1 MKARF
6 VSESIDFQRGQDP
19 KKTMG
24 LGARS
29 ILEKRRLGATMPP
42 EKISPHITR
51 MWNHIQEDLGEKL
64 SDIYILG
71 NDRDEIPDYI
81 IEKLKKHIGSPEAQ
95 KRTKIVHHGTGPY
108 YHIYETPYGRVLRE
122 RVGEGEGYLNSYLV
136 GYQTALNLDL
146 PKHLSSVRESLE
158 FEREKSPKEAMN
170 IGISAKIE
178 NVVNDEEQVEE
189 IISDMDQELGGE
201 MDMFL
206 PMDKKAELSRMWL
219 SNNYESLPHYEFKI
233 IYQSSNEDPFDE
245 NTGEVLENPINY
257 EIADLEAEGWEV
269 FHKEYN
275 YSGIRVLL
283 IRETKNN

>member
-42 EKISPHITR
+42 EKISPQITR

-81 IEKLKKHIGSPEAQ
+81 IEKLSKHIGSPEAQ

-158 FEREKSPKEAMN
+158 FERGKSPKEAMN
-170 IGISAKIE
+170 IGIIAKIE
-178 NVVNDEEQVEE
+178 NVVNDDDELEDLISEIDMQLGAAMGVYLPEEERK
-189 IISDMDQELGGE
+189 E
-201 MDMFL
+201 MG
-206 PMDKKAELSRMWL
+206 RMWL
-219 SNNYESLPHYEFKI
+219 RNHYKLPPYHEFRVLDREDDGDEEASGPKIDYEVKELEKEGWRVFY
-233 IYQSSNEDPFDE
+233 DE
-245 NTGEVLENPINY
+245 NNFGQVQTILV
-257 EIADLEAEGWEV
+257 
-269 FHKEYN
+269 
-275 YSGIRVLL
+275 
-283 IRETKNN
+283 REKL